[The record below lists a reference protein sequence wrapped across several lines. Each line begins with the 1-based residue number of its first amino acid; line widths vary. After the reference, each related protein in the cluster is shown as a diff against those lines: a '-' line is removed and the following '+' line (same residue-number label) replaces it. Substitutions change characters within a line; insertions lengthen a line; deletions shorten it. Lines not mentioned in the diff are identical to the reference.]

1 MHTSIHALTTAV
13 LCLAGSH
20 THAQAQEAQAQQA
33 QAPVQAPVQAPAP
46 VQQSAVARPPHSV
59 AFETYAFSGTING
72 QSTTVVAPAVFA
84 NFALS
89 ETVSLSAAWLFA
101 YAPSA
106 NGSPTSFQAGNPSI
120 GASTVLKGG
129 DLKIRAG
136 SSLVLPFTLLTDP
149 DDQQSALLKRAATL
163 RGNSAF
169 SLVAPGLLGLT
180 PWVDVGMRQGML
192 RLGLDFR
199 MPLALQLSPRR
210 ERRLD
215 AVFQL
220 TGSAGLDVLPNLYV
234 GTNMQAIYVS
244 TAAAGADPTHL
255 ALIPFVRAHG
265 KAGFAE
271 ARLTLNLDAPL
282 GFAFSPNGVWA
293 LGLAL
298 GTTF

>member
-1 MHTSIHALTTAV
+1 MAL
-13 LCLAGSH
+13 
-20 THAQAQEAQAQQA
+20 
-33 QAPVQAPVQAPAP
+33 
-46 VQQSAVARPPHSV
+46 
-59 AFETYAFSGTING
+59 ETYAFSGTING

-84 NFALS
+84 SFVLS
-89 ETVSLSAAWLFA
+89 ETVSLNAAWIFA

-106 NGSPTSFQAGNPSI
+106 NGNPSSFQAGNPSI
-120 GASTVLKGG
+120 GFSAILKGG
-129 DLKIRAG
+129 DLKFRAG
-136 SSLVLPFTLLTDP
+136 SSLVLPFTLLSDP
-149 DDQQSALLKRAATL
+149 DDQQSALLRRAATL

-180 PWVDVGMRQGML
+180 PWVDASWRQGML

-244 TAAAGADPTHL
+244 TAAAGADPTFL
-255 ALIPFVRAHG
+255 ALIPFVRLHG

-271 ARLTLNLDAPL
+271 ARLTMNLDAPL

-293 LGLAL
+293 IGLAL